1 MLLFLEC
8 NVTCFFIIPQ
18 VIIIDVNT
26 LDILRT
32 FRVYS
37 GGSSLVAIKSIEVA
51 RRGSNF
57 LINGSDRVLQVY
69 DFENLKKEP
78 SNDDEEEEEEGGRKE
93 EKGEGERGKGGK
105 KIEVD
110 PLQRLQDNVNR
121 MQWKKCTFLGNG
133 NNRFNIYISLS
144 VSVSLSLSLSLSM
157 FCFIYYYVC

>member
-26 LDILRT
+26 LDILKT

-69 DFENLKKEP
+69 DLEKLNKEP
-78 SNDDEEEEEEGGRKE
+78 SNDEEEEGEEGERKE
-93 EKGEGERGKGGK
+93 ERGEGERGKGGK

-121 MQWKKCTFLGNG
+121 MQWKKYTFSGNG
-133 NNRFNIYISLS
+133 NNGFN
-144 VSVSLSLSLSLSM
+144 LSLSLSLQ
-157 FCFIYYYVC
+157 FLLYLLCF